1 MGYVSKEKSKTN
13 FTYVFG
19 ESARDKNSLL
29 GSYFY
34 FTDFDNAL
42 KNTGESIIRF
52 ALFLGNTKYIQN
64 LKNDTI
70 DSSEIKSQRLQD
82 NNLDKNTEYLT
93 IRISDHD
100 GKWSHSYD
108 SAYVGYIILDNET
121 ELKNTPIFV
130 LKTYEQQI
138 PLSYHYKNIDLST
151 RCIK

>member
-1 MGYVSKEKSKTN
+1 M
-13 FTYVFG
+13 
-19 ESARDKNSLL
+19 SLE
-29 GSYFY
+29 YFI
-34 FTDFDNAL
+34 NC
-42 KNTGESIIRF
+42 S
-52 ALFLGNTKYIQN
+52 
-64 LKNDTI
+64 